1 MYKTV
6 VYENSIKLE
15 EGLNLMKEE
24 GYNPQFV
31 NLGYN
36 GQILIVY
43 FKE

>member
-6 VYENSIKLE
+6 IYENSIELE
-15 EGLNLMKEE
+15 KGLNNMNIE
-24 GYNPQFV
+24 GYIPDFV

-36 GQILIVY
+36 GQILVVY